1 MTRSLH
7 EVVRDVSYKYTG
19 INSFVFHYQL
29 YRSYLIWIELN
40 ESYFGPW
47 QENGNKCFQH
57 WIIMRCRYWFF
68 PSNIMFMK
76 QSQNIS
82 NIWPPFPAKVVCGTF
97 NAVCVFCLL
106 FAQQKIE
113 KNEELSCWLPVA
125 RIVVV
130 PW

>member
-1 MTRSLH
+1 M
-7 EVVRDVSYKYTG
+7 
-19 INSFVFHYQL
+19 
-29 YRSYLIWIELN
+29 
-40 ESYFGPW
+40 
-47 QENGNKCFQH
+47 
-57 WIIMRCRYWFF
+57 
-68 PSNIMFMK
+68 MFM
-76 QSQNIS
+76 QQLQNIS

-106 FAQQKIE
+106 FAQQNIE